1 MSTSGWS
8 INNVTVYF
16 MQVAEYK
23 RGKTKVFNFFVGQV
37 QKELDGRADG
47 KAVVAIL
54 QRCLSSDVHN
64 V

>member
-1 MSTSGWS
+1 
-8 INNVTVYF
+8 

-64 V
+64 VWPFTN